1 MNKKRWNWRLW
12 AGFVVSILTPL
23 LYVYFVRDTRAIFWP
38 SLALSVVAVV
48 LLVSGWRLALRDPQ
62 MYRGKIAGP
71 ILAALS
77 LGFLALFGFASYS
90 AFKAFPAARNAPNLG
105 QKAPEFTLK
114 DISGNPVSLAQLL
127 TEPITDASGSA
138 HAPKGVLV
146 VFYRG
151 YW

>member
-1 MNKKRWNWRLW
+1 MDKKRWNWRLW
-12 AGFVVSILTPL
+12 AGFVVSILALL
-23 LYVYFVRDTRAIFWP
+23 LYVRFVRDTRAIFWP

-48 LLVSGWRLALRDPQ
+48 LLVAGWRLALRDPQ
-62 MYRGKIAGP
+62 LYRGRIAGP

-77 LGFLALFGFASYS
+77 LGFLGLFGFASYVAPKS
-90 AFKAFPAARNAPNLG
+90 FPAARNAPNLG

-114 DISGNPVSLAQLL
+114 DINGNPVSLAQLL
-127 TEPITDASGSA
+127 TAPMTDATGAA

>member
-1 MNKKRWNWRLW
+1 MNKKLWNWRLW
-12 AGFVVSILTPL
+12 AGFGISILAL
-23 LYVYFVRDTRAIFWP
+23 AIYVFFVRDTRAIFWP
-38 SLALSVVAVV
+38 SLALFVVAVV
-48 LLVSGWRLALRDPQ
+48 LLVSGWQRARRDPQ
-62 MYRGKIAGP
+62 LYSGKIAGP
-71 ILAALS
+71 ILGTLS
-77 LGFLALFGFASYS
+77 LGVLALFGFASYVAPKS
-90 AFKAFPAARNAPNLG
+90 FPAARNAPRLG

-127 TEPITDASGSA
+127 AMPITDASGAA